1 MQNSCGK
8 QRWIHIID
16 DAMEADS
23 VFDMLMGED
32 VEPRREYI
40 QENAVYANLDY

>member
-1 MQNSCGK
+1 
-8 QRWIHIID
+8 
-16 DAMEADS
+16 MEEENKRYDY
-23 VFDMLMGED
+23 